1 VREVRRAG
9 RRILFSWCH
18 LRYPPTQC
26 VFGAGQIVITPAC
39 VFRSSPR
46 SANRCQA
53 CQSEHPRVWCTQQR
67 QRGGSPSQS
76 LVGASRIAHCLFP
89 TRASHRPH
97 STAARKRRT
106 ARHTPKVFNTTA
118 RRWRR
123 FINEGVSLRKFFH
136 LRRVQRVES
145 HMGKHP
151 DERPRGSVC
160 ALVTT
165 PACAVPP
172 EVLEG
177 GCELSEFNTS

>member
-1 VREVRRAG
+1 MPVR
-9 RRILFSWCH
+9 
-18 LRYPPTQC
+18 
-26 VFGAGQIVITPAC
+26 TPAC
-39 VFRSSPR
+39 VFRSSPECKQVPGVPVR
-46 SANRCQA
+46 TPA
-53 CQSEHPRVWCTQQR
+53 CVVYSTKAKGRAR
-67 QRGGSPSQS
+67 ASPSQS

-123 FINEGVSLRKFFH
+123 FINEGGSLRKFFH
-136 LRRVQRVES
+136 LRRVQRVEFR
-145 HMGKHP
+145 MGKHP
-151 DERPRGSVC
+151 DGRPRGSVC
-160 ALVTT
+160 ASVTT